1 MKSLALRLANGAG
14 ASGAAMNR
22 RSAAQ
27 HLLAGYLVATDIDMS
42 PANNLGTDHSAR
54 SVQNFRLELLKMI
67 PQLRA
72 FARMLIGDKINAEK
86 LSQETLTEAWRSR
99 LDFWPETNIKVR
111 LFTIAR
117 NKFYSNRHYDRRVAS
132 LGPGTSKVPSPGV
145 MMPQAMSALRS
156 LPDLFR
162 EALILV
168 SASGCSYQEAARIC
182 NCPVG
187 TIKSRIFRARREM
200 MYMFELTP
208 I

>member
-1 MKSLALRLANGAG
+1 MKSPALRLANGAR
-14 ASGAAMNR
+14 ASGVAMNKPN
-22 RSAAQ
+22 AAR
-27 HLLAGYLVATDIDMS
+27 HLMADHLVATDIDMS
-42 PANNLGTDHSAR
+42 PANSLANDHNAR

-72 FARMLIGDKINAEK
+72 FVRMLISDKASAEE
-86 LSQETLTEAWRSR
+86 LSQETLAEAWRSR
-99 LDFWPETNIKVR
+99 LAFWPETNIKVW

-117 NKFYSNRHYDRRVAS
+117 NKFYSNRHYDRRGAS

-145 MMPQAMSALRS
+145 VIPQAMSALRS

-200 MYMFELTP
+200 MDMFELTP